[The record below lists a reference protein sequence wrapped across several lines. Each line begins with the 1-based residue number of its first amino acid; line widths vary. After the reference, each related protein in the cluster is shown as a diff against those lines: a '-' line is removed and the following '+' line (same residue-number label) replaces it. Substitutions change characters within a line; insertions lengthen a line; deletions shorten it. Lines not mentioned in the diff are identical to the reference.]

1 MFFLNGIDTVSE
13 IKTVLK
19 QFELRNS
26 SRIVLNLI
34 YIKITTSRISYYINS
49 NTYRLLIRITLET
62 KKPSRYY

>member
-1 MFFLNGIDTVSE
+1 MFILNGIDTVSE